1 MKFKTSTILQPK
13 RTIINILLLSLQMF
27 YMNLFYVY
35 FLKNK
40 SGTITLPGSY
50 SLHNI
55 LWMSFCVIKCSSTIF
70 LVVLHAVRI
79 YVQLLG

>member
-40 SGTITLPGSY
+40 SGTY

-55 LWMSFCVIKCSSTIF
+55 LWMSFCVIKYSSTIF

-79 YVQLLG
+79 CVQLLG